1 MPEQHAR
8 LSPSGAEKWM
18 NCAGSLAMEAG
29 LVDEGSEFALEGTAA
44 HALAE
49 CVLRNRLDPTLA
61 GIELNGGQ
69 MAADYIGTYP
79 LAKGESD
86 AGPQVTDDMADFV
99 QRYIDTVWALADGNS
114 LLVEQRVDFSDVVG
128 VPGQFGTADAVIITP
143 TELQVHD
150 LKFGRGV
157 KVDAENNKQLQLYAL
172 GALEQFGMLQDFET
186 VRMFIHQPRIGN
198 ESEWAVSVDEL
209 RAFGELAREAA
220 AAAIVTANIAE
231 CEGIDTLPAD
241 VFNPGEKQCR
251 WCKAAGGRCKAE
263 AQQHLDSMAGDFVDM
278 TQPLAPQLATAGQ
291 RVAVLTPEELA
302 ALYQQVDAIEGFC
315 KGVRGRVNSELTAGH
330 TVPGFKLVEG
340 KQGNRA
346 WGDEE
351 TARALLKDTFRYKN
365 EEVFDFKLISPTKAE
380 KLIKKASPRRWP
392 KVEALIT
399 RADGKPVVAPE
410 SDLRPALVINH
421 ENDFENVEAVEAAA
435 EFI

>member
-49 CVLRNRLDPTLA
+49 IVLRNRLDPTLV
-61 GIELNGGQ
+61 GIELQGGQ
-69 MAADYIGTYP
+69 NATDYIGTYP
-79 LAKGESD
+79 LAKGEGS
-86 AGPQVTDDMADFV
+86 AGPQVTDDMAEFV
-99 QRYIDTVWALADGNS
+99 QRYVETVWALADGNS

-128 VPGQFGTADAVIITP
+128 VPEQFGTADAVIITP

-157 KVDAENNKQLQLYAL
+157 KVDAVNNKQLQLYAL

-198 ESEWAVSVDEL
+198 ESEWAISVEEL
-209 RAFGELAREAA
+209 RAFGEQAREAA

-251 WCKAAGGRCKAE
+251 WCKAAGGLCKAE
-263 AQQHLDSMAGDFVDM
+263 AQHHLDMMAGDFVDL

-302 ALYQQVDAIEGFC
+302 ALYQNVDAIEGFC
-315 KGVRGRVNSELTAGH
+315 KGLRGRVNSELAAGH

-346 WGDEE
+346 WSDEE
-351 TARALLKDTFRYKN
+351 AARALLKDTFRYKN

-380 KLIKKASPRRWP
+380 KLIKKEKPRRWT

-399 RADGKPVVAPE
+399 RADGKPAVAPE
-410 SDLRPALVINH
+410 SDPRPALVINH
-421 ENDFENVEAVEAAA
+421 ENDFENVDAVEAAA

>member
-18 NCAGSLAMEAG
+18 NCTGSLAMEAG

-49 CVLRNRLDPTLA
+49 IVLRNRLDPTLV
-61 GIELNGGQ
+61 GIELQGGQ
-69 MAADYIGTYP
+69 NATDYIGTYP
-79 LAKGESD
+79 LAKGEGS
-86 AGPQVTDDMADFV
+86 AGPQVTDDMAEFV
-99 QRYIDTVWALADGNS
+99 QRYVETVWALADGNS

-128 VPGQFGTADAVIITP
+128 VPEQFGTADAVIITP

-157 KVDAENNKQLQLYAL
+157 KVDAVNNKQLQLYAL

-198 ESEWAVSVDEL
+198 ESEWAISVEEL

-231 CEGIDTLPAD
+231 CEGLDTLPAD

-251 WCKAAGGRCKAE
+251 WCKAAGGLCKAE
-263 AQQHLDSMAGDFVDM
+263 AQHHLDTMAADFVDL
-278 TQPLAPQLATAGQ
+278 TQPLAPQLANAVQ
-291 RVAVLTPEELA
+291 RIAVLTPEELA
-302 ALYQQVDAIEGFC
+302 ALYQNVDAIEGFC
-315 KGVRGRVNSELTAGH
+315 KGLRGRVNSELAAGH
-330 TVPGFKLVEG
+330 AVPGFKLVEG

-346 WGDEE
+346 WSDEE
-351 TARALLKDTFRYKN
+351 AARALLKDTFRYKN

-380 KLIKKASPRRWP
+380 KLIKKEKPRRWT

-399 RADGKPVVAPE
+399 RADGKPAVAPE
-410 SDLRPALVINH
+410 SDPRPALVINH
-421 ENDFENVEAVEAAA
+421 ENDFENVDAVEAAA